1 VKIVHINTFDRLGG
15 AARAAYR
22 LHDGLQRI
30 GQESCMFVLEK
41 ASHDPFVA
49 RYEPP
54 GDLLSRLSRTVGR
67 QTLGRA
73 TNRYRATAPAG
84 LSFFTDD
91 RTIYGKDPWQHIPD
105 NDLIQLHWISGFVDY
120 RSFFAALPAQKP
132 LVWTLHG
139 MDAITGGCFYDNGC
153 RRFTK
158 KCGACPQLGSLDNA
172 DLTHQVWRRK
182 QESYARLGH
191 AQLQIVT
198 PSRWL
203 REEVR
208 RSSLLS
214 SFPSTVIPN
223 GLDTDIFIPRSRSAA
238 REVLGVPPEAKVILF
253 IADGLHDPRKG
264 FHLFAEA
271 LAGMKSDGSLFLISL
286 GPGYPPALQGLR
298 HVHIE
303 SLNNDRFLSYVYSAA
318 DIFVAPSLQDNLPN
332 TVLESIACG
341 TPVVGFAVGGIPD
354 LVRPGLTGLLA
365 KPADALDL
373 RRAIAEMLSDSD
385 RLKEMAANC
394 RKIAKDEYTLE
405 IQARRYLKLYSEAL
419 EKNKGPL

>member
-1 VKIVHINTFDRLGG
+1 MKIVHINTFDRFGG
-15 AARAAYR
+15 AARAANR

-30 GQESCMFVLEK
+30 GQESRMFVLDK
-41 ASHDPFVA
+41 TSFDPFVTK
-49 RYEPP
+49 YEPP
-54 GDLLSRLSRTVGR
+54 RDILSRLGRAVGR

-91 RTIYGKDPWQHIPD
+91 QTIYGKDPWQHIPD

-120 RSFFAALPAQKP
+120 RSFFAALPARKP
-132 LVWTLHG
+132 VVWTLHG

-153 RRFTK
+153 GRFTE
-158 KCGACPQLGSLDNA
+158 KCGACPQLGSRDDA

-182 QESYARLGH
+182 RESYARLGH
-191 AQLQIVT
+191 TQLQIVT
-198 PSRWL
+198 PSHWL
-203 REEVR
+203 KEEVKR
-208 RSSLLS
+208 GSLLS
-214 SFPSTVIPN
+214 SFPCTVIPN
-223 GLDTDIFIPRSRSAA
+223 GLDTDIFVPRSRSVA

-253 IADGLHDPRKG
+253 IADGLHIPRKG
-264 FHLFAEA
+264 FHLLSEA
-271 LAGMKSDGSLFLISL
+271 LEGMKSDGSVFLISL
-286 GPGYPPALQGLR
+286 GPGYPLGLQGLR

-303 SLNNDRFLSYVYSAA
+303 SLDNDRFLSYVYSAA

-365 KPADALDL
+365 KSADAVDL
-373 RRAIAEMLSDSD
+373 RRAITEILSDND
-385 RLKEMAANC
+385 RLKGMAASC
-394 RKIAKDEYTLE
+394 RKIATDEYTLE
-405 IQARRYLKLYSEAL
+405 IQAKRYLRLYGEAL
-419 EKNKGPL
+419 EKNKGTL